1 MVLFDID
8 NFKHVSDTYSH
19 LCGNK
24 VLIQVSKILQELVE
38 MNLRALFHLTKKI
51 DYIKKDDFLQKVKDI
66 QIDKHFHIT
75 VSIGIT
81 FIKADNA
88 FYKAKAKIV
97 MIYE

>member
-1 MVLFDID
+1 ML
-8 NFKHVSDTYSH
+8 YSF
-19 LCGNK
+19 LPK
-24 VLIQVSKILQELVE
+24 
-38 MNLRALFHLTKKI
+38 RI

-88 FYKAKAKIV
+88 FYKAKAKII
-97 MIYE
+97 MIYKSRNKCSVYFYFYIIVVLSL